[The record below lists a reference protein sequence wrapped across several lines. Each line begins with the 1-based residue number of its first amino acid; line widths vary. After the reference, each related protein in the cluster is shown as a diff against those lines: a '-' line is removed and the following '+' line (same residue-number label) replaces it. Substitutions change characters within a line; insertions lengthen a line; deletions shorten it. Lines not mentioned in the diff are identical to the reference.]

1 MSSDAAQLL
10 EHLLQGF
17 DRRVR
22 ATQHD
27 QWSAPTPCE
36 GWSATDLVAHVAAGM
51 SGLAAALTQTAP
63 SEFDPNDVP
72 GSWATAR
79 NAIVNAIRTVDLRT
93 PVPGPVGLMP
103 AVQVIERLM
112 SVDVLVHTW
121 DLARAVGGDE
131 LLEEA
136 DVMRAY
142 EVMKPMDEIV
152 RMPGVFGPK
161 LPTPTGA
168 DLQTEFLHFLGRAT

>member
-1 MSSDAAQLL
+1 MS
-10 EHLLQGF
+10 
-17 DRRVR
+17 R
-22 ATQHD
+22 
-27 QWSAPTPCE
+27 
-36 GWSATDLVAHVAAGM
+36 
-51 SGLAAALTQTAP
+51 LASALTQEAP
-63 SEFDPNDVP
+63 AEFDPTDVP
-72 GSWATAR
+72 ASWAAAR
-79 NAIVNAIRTVDLRT
+79 NAIVTAIHSTDLRT

-103 AVQVIERLM
+103 AEQVIERLM

-161 LPTPTGA
+161 LPAPTGA